1 MKRFATHARPRVW
14 VRQST
19 TEPRE
24 DELPTCIAATAATSS
39 LMLLKHH
46 ISNLTTVVVI
56 LCFAIAPGGIVASAS
71 AATPVDLSQE
81 YAGIIKGLANG
92 IATFGGAFN
101 PVLVGYLLTNG
112 KCPTDE
118 VFKQNQTL
126 AWEIASTQSC
136 KDAWGTAFDVG
147 ASICV
152 FGCIIFLVFGSG
164 KEIEL

>member
-1 MKRFATHARPRVW
+1 MLEKLF
-14 VRQST
+14 QF
-19 TEPRE
+19 
-24 DELPTCIAATAATSS
+24 IAATAATSS

-56 LCFAIAPGGIVASAS
+56 LCFTIAPGGIVASAS
-71 AATPVDLSQE
+71 AATPMDLSQE

-126 AWEIASTQSC
+126 AWDHRHSHAKMHGVRRLTLGLVS
-136 KDAWGTAFDVG
+136 AF
-147 ASICV
+147 